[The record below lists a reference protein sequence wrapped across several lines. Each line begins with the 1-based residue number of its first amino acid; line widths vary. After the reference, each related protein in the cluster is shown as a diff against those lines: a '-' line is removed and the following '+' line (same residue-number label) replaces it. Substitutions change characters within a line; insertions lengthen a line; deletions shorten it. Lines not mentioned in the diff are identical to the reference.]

1 MDEESLFRDIHR
13 HLLHRAKEADAVDTE
28 ATLAER
34 FNVSRYRVRRV
45 LDKLAQLGVVARAQK
60 RGVTVLPPDPKL
72 MAENIEE
79 QISASS
85 VDVRELLEAR
95 ERTEG
100 DLLALSIRRLTPVLF
115 GRLEEKVPQM
125 QNCVEFHAAV
135 LKLHAALHREIIESC
150 GNRILTAYALALL
163 GFIEKLFAEQ
173 AHFDHELVSRLVSG
187 NARLVTALKAEDIAA
202 ARESLKEVLEAEAE
216 AVLEAERR
224 LAAEEA
230 GAASS

>member
-45 LDKLAQLGVVARAQK
+45 LDKLAQLGVVARAQ
-60 RGVTVLPPDPKL
+60 
-72 MAENIEE
+72 
-79 QISASS
+79 
-85 VDVRELLEAR
+85 
-95 ERTEG
+95 
-100 DLLALSIRRLTPVLF
+100 
-115 GRLEEKVPQM
+115 
-125 QNCVEFHAAV
+125 FHAAV